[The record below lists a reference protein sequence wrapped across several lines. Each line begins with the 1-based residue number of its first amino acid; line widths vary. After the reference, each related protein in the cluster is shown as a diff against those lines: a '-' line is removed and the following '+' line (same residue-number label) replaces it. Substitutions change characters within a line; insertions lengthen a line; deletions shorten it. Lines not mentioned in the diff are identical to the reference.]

1 MNKSH
6 SPKSGFKSTPL
17 TFNGGIGSSS
27 ILVIFV
33 ILCLVSFAT
42 LSIVSANA
50 DYKLSTKI
58 LDRTTAYYEAQNQAE
73 EELAQLD
80 SSLRGTYETA
90 SSSAEYFDITG
101 HETTFLISV
110 SELQS
115 LEVTVQILYPDNP
128 AGSYYQVLS
137 RKVITTQEL
146 DYDSTLNVI
155 K

>member
-1 MNKSH
+1 MSKQES
-6 SPKSGFKSTPL
+6 SRSQGGSL

-58 LDRTTAYYEAQNQAE
+58 LDRTTAYYTAVNQAE
-73 EELAQLD
+73 SNLANFDQTLQKVYAETDSEEN
-80 SSLRGTYETA
+80 
-90 SSSAEYFDITG
+90 YFATVGRTKSFMIP
-101 HETTFLISV
+101 ISD
-110 SELQS
+110 LQS
-115 LEVTVQILYPDNP
+115 LEIVIDILYPTSEDFRL
-128 AGSYYQVLS
+128 YEVKTWQVVTV
-137 RKVITTQEL
+137 KEL
-146 DYDSTLNVI
+146 DYDTTLNVI